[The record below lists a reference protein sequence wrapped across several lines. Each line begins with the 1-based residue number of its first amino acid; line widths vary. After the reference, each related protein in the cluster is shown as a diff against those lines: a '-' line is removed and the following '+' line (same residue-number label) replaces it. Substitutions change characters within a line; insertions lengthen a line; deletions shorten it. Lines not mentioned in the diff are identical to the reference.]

1 MKLGRRAFLAA
12 GAVVAALGA
21 AAIYLAKP
29 LQGPLRRQL
38 TAAEKHACALTVEAV
53 EGPYHVSGMVEL
65 KDGDLNFTKLAGA
78 PIEISG
84 HVYDGLDAAKP
95 LAGAVVEIWHADSDG
110 SYHPNG
116 NGPASNYKPEEI
128 ALRGFVLTD
137 AEGRYRFTTIYP
149 GEYSGRTRHIHFK
162 IRGSGKPELTTQLI
176 VPAKPG
182 DTLTFDEDDIA
193 EGLPNCQ
200 LLTLDETSSPA
211 KATFDF
217 RLENAFFSP
226 VSFNTPFVYVVC
238 F

>member
-1 MKLGRRAFLAA
+1 MKIGRRAFLAT
-12 GAVVAALGA
+12 GAVIAALGGA
-21 AAIYLAKP
+21 AVYLAKP
-29 LQGPLRRQL
+29 FQGRQL
-38 TAAEKHACALTVEAV
+38 SAAEKQACGLTVEAV
-53 EGPYHVSGMVEL
+53 EGPYFVSGMAEL
-65 KDGDLNFTKLAGA
+65 KDGDLNFTRLPGVAM
-78 PIEISG
+78 EISG

-95 LAGAVVEIWHADSDG
+95 LAGAAVEIWHAGSDG

-116 NGPASNYKPEEI
+116 NGPSTGYQTAEL

-137 AEGRYRFTTIYP
+137 SEGRYRFTTIYP

-162 IRGSGKPELTTQLI
+162 IRGPGKPELTTQLI

-182 DTLTFDEDDIA
+182 DTLNFDDDDIA

-217 RLENAFFSP
+217 RL
-226 VSFNTPFVYVVC
+226 
-238 F
+238 